1 MQRLIIKRSALFIA
15 IIMTAATSLAQQQRV
30 KMALSYNVATPVSES
45 LRDYVSKTSLRGVQ
59 GSVLY
64 SLNDNIRVG
73 LQVSYND
80 FYQKFGRQVYK
91 FSDGTDISAVLSNTM
106 QNIPV
111 LIKGEYD
118 LTKDDSWVRP
128 YVGLGVGVN
137 IIHHDQ
143 FLGEFEN
150 GKYYTKAAFSGD
162 LGLLIPLS
170 KTSQSS
176 FRLSTSYNFSPFNEA
191 GIKNIDTWNVQAG
204 IAFPLK

>member
-1 MQRLIIKRSALFIA
+1 MQRLIIKRSVLFIA
-15 IIMTAATSLAQQQRV
+15 VIMIAATSLAQQQRV
-30 KMALSYNVATPVSES
+30 KMAIGYNVATSISES
-45 LRDYVSKTSLRGVQ
+45 FREYVSKTSFRGLQ

-64 SLNDNIRVG
+64 SLNDNFSVG

-80 FYQKFGRQVYK
+80 FYQKYGRQVYK
-91 FSDGTDISAVLSNTM
+91 TSDGADISTVLSNTM

-111 LIKGEYD
+111 LIKGEYAFI
-118 LTKDDSWVRP
+118 KGNGWIRP
-128 YVGLGVGVN
+128 YVGLGAGAN
-137 IIHHDQ
+137 IIHYDQ

-162 LGLLIPLS
+162 LGLVVPLC
-170 KTSQSS
+170 KTSQSA

-204 IAFPLK
+204 ISFPLK